1 MPQLNVADF
10 IPQLFWLAVT
20 FITLY
25 VILAKLALPRV
36 AGVLDARAHQIANDL
51 QSAEALKKQADA
63 AKTAY
68 EASLAEARASA
79 AKLITAAQEAAK
91 AQVDQRL
98 REVGERLAA
107 DAAEA
112 EARIVKA
119 KQDALADIRDVAA
132 DVSRDIVQKLT
143 GLSVDDK
150 AAKTA
155 VDVEFKGTQ
164 GGSN

>member
-51 QSAEALKKQADA
+51 QAAEALKKQADA

-79 AKLITAAQEAAK
+79 AKLIAAAQETAK
-91 AQVDQRL
+91 AQADKRL
-98 REVGERLAA
+98 QEVGERLAA
-107 DAAEA
+107 DAAAA

-119 KQDALADIRDVAA
+119 KEDALAGIRDVAT

-143 GLSVDDK
+143 GLSVDDAAAK
-150 AAKTA
+150 AA
-155 VDVEFKGTQ
+155 VDAELKAQ
-164 GGSN
+164 GGSK